1 MLFEEKKQKTIL
13 LHSCAA
19 KKNGGHNHPKQCT
32 VKESVQAEWI
42 GWRHVSGVICVR
54 VGATGGTAQAEQCAN
69 QVKEA
74 RLKLFRH
81 GGEEGGFIWTKDA
94 EDGAARQKEK
104 MKTPEKIHG
113 CSKEGYAEG

>member
-1 MLFEEKKQKTIL
+1 MLPIKR
-13 LHSCAA
+13 
-19 KKNGGHNHPKQCT
+19 GHNHPKQCT

-74 RLKLFRH
+74 RLKLFGH
-81 GGEEGGFIWTKDA
+81 GAEEGGFIWTNDA

>member
-1 MLFEEKKQKTIL
+1 M
-13 LHSCAA
+13 
-19 KKNGGHNHPKQCT
+19 
-32 VKESVQAEWI
+32 
-42 GWRHVSGVICVR
+42 
-54 VGATGGTAQAEQCAN
+54 
-69 QVKEA
+69 
-74 RLKLFRH
+74 

>member
-1 MLFEEKKQKTIL
+1 M
-13 LHSCAA
+13 
-19 KKNGGHNHPKQCT
+19 
-32 VKESVQAEWI
+32 QAEWI